1 MAATKKVNRKDPKG
15 RVLREGE
22 SWRESDQ
29 RYVYKWRPQKGAK
42 QKAIYASDLNEL
54 RKKEAEIKRDIY
66 TGVVTNRITLNE
78 MYDRLMET
86 KGENGLRVTTSTNY
100 NYMYDKYVRPTP
112 LGRMQISD
120 IKYST
125 LLKFYTDLLDIN
137 HFKVH
142 TLDNIHTLIHPTLDL
157 AVRDNLI
164 RSNPSD
170 GLLAKIK
177 KDRHLETT
185 RKEGLSQ
192 EEQEAFLDFVSNS
205 STYRHWLP
213 LFICFF
219 GLGARASELLSLTWN
234 DIDFTNKTVSIN
246 HQLIYHQ
253 LPDKSCGYVLSL
265 PKTQK
270 GIRTIHMFPEVYEAL
285 KETKEAQEIS
295 HPKQPIIEGYTDFV
309 FLNRENYIHNRAT
322 VNKAI
327 QRIVRDYN
335 IFEEVLAA
343 KEKREAFLLKPF
355 SCHIMR
361 HSLAT
366 RLFEADAP
374 AIYAQEMLGHSD
386 YSTTMSIYTSLMEKK
401 KKEIETNIDSKISLR
416 KKAPTQRRT
425 MTDSSCKDAL
435 NPTKSNEP

>member
-1 MAATKKVNRKDPKG
+1 MTAPRKVNRKDPFG
-15 RVLREGE
+15 HVLREGE
-22 SWRESDQ
+22 SWRETDK
-29 RYVYKWRPQKGAK
+29 RYIYKWRPYVGAK

-54 RKKEAEIKRDIY
+54 RKKKKEVQRDIY

-78 MYDRLMET
+78 MFDRLMET

-100 NYMYDKYVRPTP
+100 HYMWDKYVKPNAISK
-112 LGRMQISD
+112 MAISD

-125 LLKFYTDLLDIN
+125 LLKFYTDLLDISHLKAN
-137 HFKVH
+137 
-142 TLDNIHTLIHPTLDL
+142 TLDNIHSLIHPTFDL
-157 AVRDNLI
+157 AVRDNLVYN
-164 RSNPSD
+164 NPSS

-192 EEQEAFLDFVSNS
+192 EEQETFLDFVASS
-205 STYRHWLP
+205 STYYHWLP

-219 GLGARASELLSLTWN
+219 GLGARASELLSLTWDN
-234 DIDFTNKTVSIN
+234 VDFDKKTVTIN
-246 HQLIYHQ
+246 HQLIYHR
-253 LPDKSCGYVLSL
+253 LPDGTCGYVLSL

-285 KETKEAQEIS
+285 IKTKETQDIT
-295 HPKQPIIEGYTDFV
+295 HPKQPTIEGYTNFV

-335 IFEEVLAA
+335 ITEEA
-343 KEKREAFLLKPF
+343 KAIEENREPFLLKSF

-401 KKEIETNIDSKISLR
+401 KKEIEANIDSKISLR
-416 KKAPTQRRT
+416 GSKGEQRRT
-425 MTDSSCKDAL
+425 MTDPSYKK
-435 NPTKSNEP
+435 PESNNS

>member
-185 RKEGLSQ
+185 RKEGLS
-192 EEQEAFLDFVSNS
+192 
-205 STYRHWLP
+205 
-213 LFICFF
+213 
-219 GLGARASELLSLTWN
+219 
-234 DIDFTNKTVSIN
+234 
-246 HQLIYHQ
+246 
-253 LPDKSCGYVLSL
+253 
-265 PKTQK
+265 
-270 GIRTIHMFPEVYEAL
+270 
-285 KETKEAQEIS
+285 
-295 HPKQPIIEGYTDFV
+295 
-309 FLNRENYIHNRAT
+309 
-322 VNKAI
+322 
-327 QRIVRDYN
+327 
-335 IFEEVLAA
+335 
-343 KEKREAFLLKPF
+343 
-355 SCHIMR
+355 
-361 HSLAT
+361 
-366 RLFEADAP
+366 
-374 AIYAQEMLGHSD
+374 
-386 YSTTMSIYTSLMEKK
+386 
-401 KKEIETNIDSKISLR
+401 
-416 KKAPTQRRT
+416 
-425 MTDSSCKDAL
+425 
-435 NPTKSNEP
+435 